1 MNVGNPVDR
10 LKQIDLHVPSDTFL
24 ADTLA
29 GLAATPKTLQPK
41 YFYDERGSELFEE
54 ITELDEYYVT
64 RTEIGIMQRYQ
75 AEMCAE
81 FGQSTTL
88 VELGSGASVK
98 TLYLLR
104 EAARRGINLTYVPID
119 ISRDFLFKTAA
130 DLSSRF
136 PELNVRAVC
145 AEFLDGVRWVKEH
158 DFCGSEQTV
167 VYFPGSTIGNF
178 EQDEARELLRSIN
191 SLLRPGDGFLLGT
204 DLIKDRNVLQK
215 AYDDSAGITA
225 AFNLNVLTRMNR
237 ELGANFPVDKY
248 KHVAVFN
255 PDLARMEM
263 HLESQSDHVVELGG
277 RSFSIQAGERLHTEC
292 SHKYT
297 PEKVRALAAET
308 GYELRQ
314 TWMDDNSYF
323 GVHYMVVPRQ
333 DQA

>member
-81 FGQSTTL
+81 FARNTTL

-145 AEFLDGVRWVKEH
+145 ADFLDGVRWVKEQ
-158 DFCGSEQTV
+158 DFCGSDQTV
-167 VYFPGSTIGNF
+167 IYFPGSTIGNF
-178 EQDEARELLRSIN
+178 EQVEARKLLRSIN

-225 AFNLNVLTRMNR
+225 AFNLNVLTRINR
-237 ELGANFPVDKY
+237 ELGANFPVDEY
-248 KHVAVFN
+248 KHIAVFN
-255 PDLARMEM
+255 PNLARMEM
-263 HLESQSDHVVELGG
+263 HLESQSSHVVELGG
-277 RSFSIQAGERLHTEC
+277 QSFSIQTGERIHTEC

-323 GVHYMVVPRQ
+323 GVHYMVVPQ
-333 DQA
+333 QGDA

>member
-1 MNVGNPVDR
+1 MNVGNTTGR

-54 ITELDEYYVT
+54 ITELQEYYVT
-64 RTEIGIMQRYQ
+64 RTEIGIMQQYQ

-81 FGQSTTL
+81 FAPNTTL

-104 EAARRGINLTYVPID
+104 EAARRALNLTYVPID

-130 DLSSRF
+130 ELSSRF
-136 PELNVRAVC
+136 PDLNVSAVC
-145 AEFLDGVRWVKEH
+145 ADFLDGVRWVKDQ
-158 DFCGSEQTV
+158 DFCGSDQTV

-178 EQDEARELLRSIN
+178 EQDKALELLQSIN
-191 SLLRPGDGFLLGT
+191 RLLRPGDAFLLGT
-204 DLIKDRNVLQK
+204 DMIKDRDVLQQ
-215 AYDDSAGITA
+215 AYDDSAGVTA
-225 AFNLNVLTRMNR
+225 AFNLNILTRINR
-237 ELGANFPVDKY
+237 ELGANFPVHDY
-248 KHVAVFN
+248 THVALFN
-255 PDLARMEM
+255 PELERMEM
-263 HLESQSDHVVELGG
+263 HLESQSNHVVALGG
-277 RSFSIQAGERLHTEC
+277 QSFPVQAGERIHTEC

-314 TWMDDNSYF
+314 TWMDVNSYF
-323 GVHYMVVPRQ
+323 GVHYMVVPQRTQ
-333 DQA
+333 G